1 MKTHELFEAA
11 QLDAMG
17 LLDGQEQADFEAA
30 LMAAS
35 PALRA
40 QIREEQARYAK
51 PERLP
56 AGVEPGP
63 DLRAR
68 VLSAVKADMAS
79 VFGSNLLGAKGARA
93 SLPHAAGRVVPSPQP
108 VRRPAS
114 NVWRGLALACLTA
127 AVVMGVVVAQQNETM
142 KNLAA
147 ANTTDNSLSQLVKAF
162 GPNDLLDL
170 VFAPNTKQV
179 AFVPLEKSS
188 KAQAA
193 IWYNADRGSAHLVCR
208 DLGTSANETLRLV
221 TLDDSGKVMSEL
233 AELDSNGGFVSKE
246 IKGSS
251 FNGSS
256 FNPKQIAIYAA
267 ARGSKAVTGRLVMI
281 ASV

>member
-68 VLSAVKADMAS
+68 VLNAVKADIAS
-79 VFGSNLLGAKGARA
+79 VFGAKPARA
-93 SLPHAAGRVVPSPQP
+93 SLPHAAGRVVPSAQP
-108 VRRPAS
+108 VRRAGS

-127 AVVMGVVVAQQNETM
+127 AVVLGVVVAQQNETM

-179 AFVPLEKSS
+179 AFNPVDKNS

-208 DLGTSANETLRLV
+208 DLGVSGNETLRLV
-221 TLDDSGKVMSEL
+221 ALDDNGKVMNEL

-246 IKGSS
+246 IRGSS
-251 FNGSS
+251 VGGSGFGGSS

-267 ARGSKAVTGRLVMI
+267 ARGTKAVSGRLVMI
-281 ASV
+281 AAA

>member
-1 MKTHELFEAA
+1 MKTQELFEAA

-40 QIREEQARYAK
+40 QIREEQARFAK

-56 AGVEPGP
+56 AGIEPAA
-63 DLRAR
+63 DLRTR
-68 VLSAVKADMAS
+68 VLSAVKADIAS
-79 VFGSNLLGAKGARA
+79 VLGAAKPRA
-93 SLPHAAGRVVPSPQP
+93 SMPHPAGRAMPAALPA
-108 VRRPAS
+108 RRATT
-114 NVWRGLALACLTA
+114 NVWRALTLACLTA
-127 AVVMGVVVAQQNETM
+127 AVVLGVVVSQQNATL

-147 ANTTDNSLSQLVKAF
+147 ASSSDNALNKLASVFGTTDVM
-162 GPNDLLDL
+162 DV

-179 AFVPLEKSS
+179 AFVPVEKDS

-193 IWYNADRGSAHLVCR
+193 IWYNNDRGSAHLLCR
-208 DLGTSANETLRLV
+208 DLPISEKETLRLV
-221 TLDDSGKVMSEL
+221 TLDDAGNVVGEL
-233 AELDSNGGFVSKE
+233 AELASDGRFASQEFKASN
-246 IKGSS
+246 I
-251 FNGSS
+251 
-256 FNPKQIAIYAA
+256 NPKQIAIYAA
-267 ARGSKAVTGRLVMI
+267 ARGAKAASGRLLMI

>member
-17 LLDGQEQADFEAA
+17 LLDTQEQAEFEAA

-56 AGVEPGP
+56 AGVEPAP

-68 VLSAVKADMAS
+68 VLNAVKADIAS
-79 VFGSNLLGAKGARA
+79 VLGAAKARV
-93 SLPHAAGRVVPSPQP
+93 SLPHAAGRVMPAALP
-108 VRRPAS
+108 VRRAAT

-127 AVVMGVVVAQQNETM
+127 AVALGVVVSQQNATL

-147 ANTTDNSLSQLVKAF
+147 ASGTDSSLNQLVSAF
-162 GPNDLLDL
+162 GPNDLMDV
-170 VFAPNTKQV
+170 VFTANTKQV
-179 AFVPLEKSS
+179 AFTPVDQAS

-193 IWYNADRGSAHLVCR
+193 IWYNNDRGSAHLLCR
-208 DLGTSANETLRLV
+208 NLATDPNETLRLV
-221 TLDDSGKVMSEL
+221 TLDDAGNVVGEL
-233 AELDSNGGFVSKE
+233 AELVSDGGFVSREFKAQ
-246 IKGSS
+246 
-251 FNGSS
+251 NL
-256 FNPKQIAIYAA
+256 NPKQIAIYAA
-267 ARGSKAVTGRLVMI
+267 ARGAKAASGRLLMI

>member
-17 LLDGQEQADFEAA
+17 LLDAQEQADFEAA

-35 PALRA
+35 PALRS

-56 AGVEPGP
+56 AGVEPAA

-68 VLSAVKADMAS
+68 VLNAVKADIAS
-79 VFGSNLLGAKGARA
+79 VLGAAKPRA
-93 SLPHAAGRVVPSPQP
+93 SMPHAAGRAGPATLPA
-108 VRRPAS
+108 RRGGT
-114 NVWRGLALACLTA
+114 NVWRALTLACLTA
-127 AVVMGVVVAQQNETM
+127 AVVLGVVVSQQNATL
-142 KNLAA
+142 KSLAA
-147 ANTTDNSLSQLVKAF
+147 ASSSDTSLSQLASVF
-162 GPNDLLDL
+162 GANNVMDV

-179 AFVPLEKSS
+179 AFVPVEKSS

-193 IWYNADRGSAHLVCR
+193 IWYNNDRGTAHLLCR
-208 DLGTSANETLRLV
+208 DLPVGENETLRLV
-221 TLDDSGKVMSEL
+221 TLDDSGKVASEL
-233 AELDSNGGFVSKE
+233 AELPSDGRFSSQEFKSSN
-246 IKGSS
+246 I
-251 FNGSS
+251 
-256 FNPKQIAIYAA
+256 NPKQIAIYAA
-267 ARGSKAVTGRLVMI
+267 ARGAKAASGRLLMI